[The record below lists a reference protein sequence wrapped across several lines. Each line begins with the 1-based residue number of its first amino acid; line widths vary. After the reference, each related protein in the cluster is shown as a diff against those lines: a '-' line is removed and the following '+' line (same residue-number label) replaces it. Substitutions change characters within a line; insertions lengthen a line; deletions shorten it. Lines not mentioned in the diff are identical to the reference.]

1 MFHGQ
6 NRKVIVGV
14 ALAASLL
21 LYMGFLYFTH
31 LAMSPFIL
39 FGAMIFLLFPLRRES
54 PLIRRVMFLAIVS
67 FVIWMLSEVAFLL
80 VPFIISFVLAY
91 ILDPTVTFFQRRNVP
106 RVVIALLIVLLGVG
120 IVALISVFVF
130 PIIYTQLD
138 SVIRKVSSLVLDYNE
153 YLESRRFFRQLS
165 KLGLPSSTLRNIMA
179 TEIAP
184 RLKGIFETVFRALLV
199 FLTNV
204 SGIATQVINII
215 LIPILLFY
223 FLKDFD
229 KLKRFIRVVL
239 EGKND
244 KLLHDLHRINI
255 IVQAYVGGQI
265 IAAFFVGISASLLF
279 TMVGIPYPILLG
291 LVCGLLNPIP
301 YVGIFSSLVVGAL
314 VLILTDVDSFLLSL
328 GLIAL
333 IVTGLHVID
342 TYLLQPRI
350 VGRRIGL
357 HPLMLIAS
365 LFIFGYFFGLIG
377 LLFAVPTTAVLMM
390 FFNDWLKNRTN
401 SSGEEQPPAETDILP
416 EIPLVE

>member
-21 LYMGFLYFTH
+21 LYIGFLYFTH

-54 PLIRRVMFLAIVS
+54 PLIRRVMFLAIAS
-67 FVIWMLSEVAFLL
+67 FVVWMLREVAFLL
-80 VPFIISFVLAY
+80 VPFIVSFVLAY
-91 ILDPTVTFFQRRNVP
+91 MLDPTVTFFQRRNIP
-106 RVVIALLIVLLGVG
+106 RFLIALIIVSMGVG

-138 SVIRKVSSLVLDYNE
+138 SIIRKISSVVVDYNE

-165 KLGLPSSTLRNIMA
+165 KLGLPSSTLRGIIE

-229 KLKRFIRVVL
+229 KLKHFVKVVL
-239 EGKND
+239 RGKNNR
-244 KLLHDLHRINI
+244 LLNDLHRINI
-255 IVQAYVGGQI
+255 IVQAYVGGQV

-279 TMVGIPYPILLG
+279 TLAGIPYPILLG

-301 YVGIFSSLVVGAL
+301 YVGLFSSIVVGAL
-314 VLILTDVDSFLLSL
+314 VLVLADVDSFLLSL
-328 GLIAL
+328 GLISL
-333 IVTGLHVID
+333 IVSGLHVID

-350 VGRRIGL
+350 VGRRVGL

-365 LFIFGYFFGLIG
+365 LFVFGYFFGLIG
-377 LLFAVPTTAVLMM
+377 LLFAVPATAVLMM
-390 FFNDWLKNRTN
+390 FFNDWLQRRTAAA
-401 SSGEEQPPAETDILP
+401 PPPPDDKTTAALP
-416 EIPLVE
+416 G